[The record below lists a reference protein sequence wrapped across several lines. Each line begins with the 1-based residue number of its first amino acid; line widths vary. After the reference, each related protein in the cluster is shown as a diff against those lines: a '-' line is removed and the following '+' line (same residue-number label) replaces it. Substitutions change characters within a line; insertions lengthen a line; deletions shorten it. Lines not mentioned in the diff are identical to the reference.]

1 MENNNIGNNNNKDK
15 NSAFDFV
22 ESYTPPELLRK
33 ERLKSVTK
41 AAKCINIAAIC
52 SMFMIAFLILLVFK
66 HPTVSESENRELEKF
81 PKFSFSSLLSG
92 KFTSELSAYF
102 NDTVP
107 FREQF
112 VPFNSNLKSHFG
124 IISSDNDDSKVTFYG
139 NAHIISDDDSNEQSS
154 PAVTTTTTTVTTTTT
169 QVTDVSTPA
178 QSDTSQ
184 GAVTTTSP
192 VVTTP
197 VVTTTTTAPPAQDP
211 VGIIHEGIVV
221 LGDTGIMLYGGSLAN
236 AEEYASYVN
245 AYKADLGDSVNVY
258 SMVIPT
264 AVSFYLPDEY
274 SKYTRSQKG
283 DIDHIA
289 QYLNGVVNVDAYTAL
304 SLHTSEKIYTRTDHH
319 WAALGAYYA
328 AQEFCKTANVPFLDI
343 SQYDRYSVDGYV
355 GTLYTYTNESSLLN
369 NPEEFVYFKPKAENY
384 TTTYYSQSFTNP
396 SVGALFNEGITNKSS
411 LYLTFMRGDSNVV
424 HIKTDVANGRKL
436 IIFKDSYGN
445 AIPEFLT
452 GSFEEIYVCDMRYFE
467 LNSIEFIKQQ
477 GITDVLFASCAF
489 SAMSSNADYI
499 EVMRTRPTT

>member
-1 MENNNIGNNNNKDK
+1 MANNYT
-15 NSAFDFV
+15 AFDFV
-22 ESYTPPELLRK
+22 ESYTPPEIRRK
-33 ERLKSVTK
+33 EKLQNVTRT
-41 AAKCINIAAIC
+41 AKYINIAAVC
-52 SMFMIAFLILLVFK
+52 SMFMIAFFILLVFE

-81 PKFSFSSLLSG
+81 PKFSFSALLSG
-92 KFTSELSAYF
+92 EFTSNLSAYF

-107 FREQF
+107 FRESL
-112 VPFNSNLKSHFG
+112 VPFNSNLKSYFG
-124 IISSDNDDSKVTFYG
+124 MISPDDDKNKVVFY
-139 NAHIISDDDSNEQSS
+139 NAHIISDDDPNEQSS
-154 PAVTTTTTTVTTTTT
+154 PAQTNSITTAATTVSTAATQITDASGTTPLQSDAQSSALTTT
-169 QVTDVSTPA
+169 P
-178 QSDTSQ
+178 
-184 GAVTTTSP
+184 P
-192 VVTTP
+192 
-197 VVTTTTTAPPAQDP
+197 VTTTTTAATTTTTPTPEPQDP
-211 VGIIHEGIVV
+211 NVGIMHEGIVV

-236 AEEYASYVN
+236 AEEYAGYVN

-264 AVSFYLPDEY
+264 AVSYYLPDEF
-274 SKYTRSQKG
+274 KQYTRSQKG
-283 DIDHIA
+283 DIDHIL
-289 QYLNGVVNVDAYTAL
+289 QHLNGVVNVDAYSAL
-304 SLHTSEKIYTRTDHH
+304 AAHTDEKIYTRTDHH

-343 SQYDRYSVDGYV
+343 SEYDRYSVDGYV

-369 NPEEFVYFKPKAENY
+369 NPEEFVYYKPKTENY

-411 LYLTFMRGDSNVV
+411 LYLTFMRGDSNIV
-424 HIKTDVANGRKL
+424 HIKTSVTNGRKL

-499 EVMRTRPTT
+499 EVMRTRQPNQ

>member
-1 MENNNIGNNNNKDK
+1 MKDNNAKD
-15 NSAFDFV
+15 SAFDFV
-22 ESYTPPELLRK
+22 ESYTPPELRRK
-33 ERLKSVTK
+33 ERIESVTK
-41 AAKCINIAAIC
+41 TAKYINIAAIC
-52 SMFMIAFLILLVFK
+52 SMFMIAFFVLLVFK
-66 HPTVSESENRELEKF
+66 HPTVSESEKRELEKF
-81 PKFSFSSLLSG
+81 PKFSFSSLMSG
-92 KFTSELSAYF
+92 DFTSGLSAYF

-112 VPFNSNLKSHFG
+112 VSFNSNLKSHFG
-124 IISSDNDDSKVTFYG
+124 IISGDNDDNKVTFYG
-139 NAHIISDDDSNEQSS
+139 NAHIMSDDDLNEQTSS
-154 PAVTTTTTTVTTTTT
+154 PDLAATTTTVAITTTTPQITNPNTFTQSDNAQSTVTSAPITTTTSTVTTTTT
-169 QVTDVSTPA
+169 ATPA
-178 QSDTSQ
+178 EPQN
-184 GAVTTTSP
+184 
-192 VVTTP
+192 
-197 VVTTTTTAPPAQDP
+197 P

-236 AEEYASYVN
+236 AEEYAGYVN

-289 QYLNGVVNVDAYTAL
+289 QYLNGVVNVDAYSAL
-304 SLHTSEKIYTRTDHH
+304 SLHTNEKIYTRTDHH

-369 NPEEFVYFKPKAENY
+369 NPEEFIYYKPKEENY

-396 SVGALFNEGITNKSS
+396 NVGSLFNEGITNKSS

-424 HIKTDVANGRKL
+424 HIKTGVSNGRKL

-499 EVMRTRPTT
+499 EVMRTR